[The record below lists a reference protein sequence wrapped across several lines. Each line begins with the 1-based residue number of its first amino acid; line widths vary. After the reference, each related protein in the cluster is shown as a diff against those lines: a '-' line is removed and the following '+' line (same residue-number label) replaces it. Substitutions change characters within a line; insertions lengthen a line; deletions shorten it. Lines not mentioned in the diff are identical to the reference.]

1 MAARANENME
11 AAAPAPGGVRL
22 KHGCKRSL
30 LMIRSL

>member
-1 MAARANENME
+1 ME